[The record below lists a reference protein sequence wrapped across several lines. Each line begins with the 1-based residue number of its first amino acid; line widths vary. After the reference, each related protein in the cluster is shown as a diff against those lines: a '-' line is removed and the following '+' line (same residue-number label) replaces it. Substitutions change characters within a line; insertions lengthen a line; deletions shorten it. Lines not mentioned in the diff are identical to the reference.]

1 VRIRRTAAPSVWSE
15 PFRPVIAEAMCRG
28 MIVVAS
34 NKGGLPELVGDA
46 GFLA

>member
-1 VRIRRTAAPSVWSE
+1 
-15 PFRPVIAEAMCRG
+15 

-46 GFLA
+46 GFLVEPTPQEAAGAGL